1 MIIFT
6 QVYGVFLVGRA
17 MIRFTHAL
25 SLPASKSLLQT
36 IDEQDSYEYYS
47 ESDNSNEKEEKV
59 DKKDEENGL

>member
-1 MIIFT
+1 M
-6 QVYGVFLVGRA
+6 GRA

-47 ESDNSNEKEEKV
+47 ESENSKE
-59 DKKDEENGL
+59 DKKESKDEETGYK

>member
-1 MIIFT
+1 
-6 QVYGVFLVGRA
+6 

-47 ESDNSNEKEEKV
+47 ESENSKE
-59 DKKDEENGL
+59 DKKESKDEETGYKKKISRKIYGP